1 MSNIYDLV
9 FEGGGAKGA
18 VFVGA
23 MEAFYARGCK
33 HRRLIGTS
41 AGAITATL
49 LAAGFNP
56 ADLRSFAQEKKDDKP
71 VFASFMDSPEREFCE
86 QFIDSSDVL
95 KELDKAEEK
104 LNKEGDWFHNTLS
117 VLTSSAQKEII
128 KKLLHIEP
136 YRQLFSFIE
145 CGGMYA
151 GEIFVRW
158 LQDKLDKK
166 GIAADITL
174 ADFCKS
180 KEIDLSL
187 VASNTS
193 KCRMLVLNHRTAPGC
208 PLVWA
213 VRMSMSIPFV
223 WSEVVWRKEWGKYLD
238 EDMTGDR
245 IVDGGML
252 SNFPLFLVEK
262 DAEGHHDKKR
272 IMGSDLNDEDAGTIG
287 LLIDENLPVPGQR
300 EEVQCSFSSRLK
312 TMNRVNNLINT
323 MRRSHDNEM
332 ITKKPQLVCRL
343 PAKGYGTT
351 EFDMA
356 DHRLAALINAGR
368 DAMNNYLNGKARP

>member
-23 MEAFYARGCK
+23 MQAFEQRKCTY
-33 HRRLIGTS
+33 RRLIGTS

-49 LAAGFNP
+49 LAAGYTP
-56 ADLRSFAQEKKDDKP
+56 DDLLSFAKEKKDDKP
-71 VFASFMDSPEREFCE
+71 VFASFMDSPEKEFCE
-86 QFIDSSDVL
+86 QFTDSSDLL
-95 KELDKAEEK
+95 KELK
-104 LNKEGDWFHNTLS
+104 KEGNSIRNIFS
-117 VLTSSAQKEII
+117 VFTSAAQEEII

-136 YRQLFSFIE
+136 YRQIFSFIE

-151 GEIFVRW
+151 GEVFVRW
-158 LQDKLDKK
+158 LQDKLCKK
-166 GIAADITL
+166 EIKSDITL
-174 ADFCKS
+174 ADFYKKS
-180 KEIDLSL
+180 KGVDLSL

-223 WSEVVWRKEWGKYLD
+223 WSEVVWKKEWGAYLN

-262 DAEGHHDKKR
+262 DAEGPHDKKQ
-272 IMGSDLNDEDAGTIG
+272 IMGSDLKDDDAGTIG
-287 LLIDENLPVPGQR
+287 LLIDETLSVPGQKDTP
-300 EEVQCSFSSRLK
+300 QCNFSDKLK
-312 TMNRVNNLINT
+312 TVNRVNNLINT
-323 MRRSHDNEM
+323 MRRSHDNEI
-332 ITKKPQLVCRL
+332 ITKNSHLVCRL

-351 EFDMA
+351 EFDLA
-356 DHRLAALINAGR
+356 DHRLTALIAAGR
-368 DAMNNYLNGKARP
+368 AAMDKYLDDRKVSS